1 MVKFFSMKLFRKV
14 SSDVVKCS
22 FGNIQITKIA
32 LTSYSSNNVNLIFST
47 SIFSTNT
54 VYSPRAVPKNLSWG
68 EGGIKLACADINGR
82 GRRKMGVANKIW
94 RAL

>member
-1 MVKFFSMKLFRKV
+1 MIKFFSMKLFRKV

-68 EGGIKLACADINGR
+68 GIKLACADINGR
-82 GRRKMGVANKIW
+82 GRRKMGVANKIS